1 MNRYFKALASDDV
14 SGEVFELLSLELNAE
29 WDSPVNDG
37 HVAWCAGRLE
47 HQLTIT
53 SHNDGDNYLIYICS
67 LYSGISSESALLIAS
82 DLNRRLV
89 GVVFV
94 AVPIGGEWSLLA
106 YSSVLLK
113 RGYEYVFFC
122 YVLILKRVIGIVE
135 HIVDQN
141 WLREVVGLPGENFVN
156 SANRSDIQIGSDY
169 SAFDDPLEPVFATGL
184 WVSDLEANEFHR
196 NMNTILNNSNA
207 GFGYVSKIEDSEV
220 SVLNDLK
227 LESKYISDPQRSLK
241 VFRDYDI
248 SVEIKNVR
256 HSELGW
262 GLQEIQQ
269 YAYFASDKES
279 EDGFGTGLAHG
290 LANTLNFL
298 TFKDLSSRL
307 LESPPFLLT
316 GAWIAVNEQIFHGQ
330 FISDVV
336 LEELSQHCVGIFG
349 ETLADLVHPL
359 NALSHINRFINH
371 LEEADLV
378 SQREPNP
385 FADCWS
391 GCNET
396 LFGKGSLLLNTDE
409 ETQSDN
415 DLLLR
420 FCFPVFIQLATWGF
434 FGGTEVPVSSL
445 EVIKHPKKSLFWL
458 IYRVRHP
465 HNPRVIILSGP
476 MTDLGDLDI
485 ATNVEVFLQKLRWP
499 KIDWL
504 IVQDPIADEPVRKG
518 LRHFANSLS
527 QESNVEF
534 IFSEIHN
541 SRTPWEYLFNAPVEN
556 VFNENESVEAGFE
569 WLVTRP
575 DVVDR
580 SISRI
585 RAMFEW
591 SKATKSG
598 ASDVYRKYLMSYF
611 EFVISIRKGE
621 IERGSSYRDFLDERF
636 EIDSETIDQL
646 VSIEKQ
652 YKLK

>member
-14 SGEVFELLSLELNAE
+14 SGDVFELLSLELNAK

-37 HVAWCAGRLE
+37 HVSWCAGRLE
-47 HQLTIT
+47 HQLSIT
-53 SHNDGDNYLIYICS
+53 SHNDGDNSLIYICS

-527 QESNVEF
+527 QESNVES

-541 SRTPWEYLFNAPVEN
+541 SRTPWDYLLDAPVEN